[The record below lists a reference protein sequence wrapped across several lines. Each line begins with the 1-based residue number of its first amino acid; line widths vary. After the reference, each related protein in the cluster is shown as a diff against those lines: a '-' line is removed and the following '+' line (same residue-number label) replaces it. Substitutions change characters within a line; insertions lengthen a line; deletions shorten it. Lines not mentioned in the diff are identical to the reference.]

1 LSAQTG
7 SDNYQQLVQA
17 YVGTTTYEY
26 PETAA
31 RWAVTL
37 ANNEARRGAMKN
49 VGRAWL
55 QIDRASAERWIQG
68 SNLPDEDKQAL
79 LKQGRP

>member
-1 LSAQTG
+1 MQT
-7 SDNYQQLVQA
+7 

-31 RWAVTL
+31 RWAGTL
-37 ANNEARRGAMKN
+37 ASNEARNSALKN

-55 QIDRASAERWIQG
+55 QVDRASAERWIQG
-68 SNLPDEDKQAL
+68 SNMPDEDKQAL